1 MKPSSQPPLS
11 KTNNAITGT
20 KHTKEDLITPLG
32 KEGEEVNL
40 ICLGD
45 FNIALSDLDI
55 IAGEGHSKN
64 SIVTFNNF
72 IHTLGVI
79 DSWRLMHPAEK
90 TYTFRRMNPTVAR
103 RLDYIFTSELLASAI
118 SQSYI
123 KDIGFSDHR
132 LVVTR
137 FEFSSFKFGKGSYL
151 FSSDNK
157 RYLDFVQ
164 GIAVNSLGHS
174 HPKLIKTIKEQSKKL
189 WHVSNAF
196 QIPEG
201 EKLAKKL
208 CNKTFADYVM
218 FQNSGTEAT
227 EAAVKVAR
235 RYFYSIGKPNK
246 NRILCVKN
254 SFHGRTLA
262 AIFASGSKKMTE
274 GFGPRIPGFDHF
286 NFGNHSSLK
295 K

>member
-1 MKPSSQPPLS
+1 MSYL
-11 KTNNAITGT
+11 A
-20 KHTKEDLITPLG
+20 
-32 KEGEEVNL
+32 
-40 ICLGD
+40 
-45 FNIALSDLDI
+45 
-55 IAGEGHSKN
+55 KN
-64 SIVTFNNF
+64 YNRKKI
-72 IHTLGVI
+72 
-79 DSWRLMHPAEK
+79 
-90 TYTFRRMNPTVAR
+90 
-103 RLDYIFTSELLASAI
+103 
-118 SQSYI
+118 
-123 KDIGFSDHR
+123 
-132 LVVTR
+132 
-137 FEFSSFKFGKGSYL
+137 SFKFGKGSYL
-151 FSSDNK
+151 YSSDNK
-157 RYLDFVQ
+157 KYLDFVQ
-164 GIAVNSLGHS
+164 GIAVNSLGHA
-174 HPKLIKTIKEQSKKL
+174 HPKLIKTIRNQSKKL

-274 GFGPRIPGFDHF
+274 GFGPKIPGFDHF

-295 K
+295 KKINKNTAAIMVETIMGEGGIKVIPDWCLKELRYLCNKKIYC